1 MLPRVRCK
9 APCRNWRPHLKMN
22 PKTPRSGKSVR
33 RDCWSAREQQ
43 LKMWW
48 GGKEE
53 SCSASPLS
61 PPSIIRRSYL
71 VFGGGDVLLDQ
82 LSPFLLLTPS
92 SSRSSVDLRSRST
105 RAHPLPDPPAKRLLE
120 SHSQIMSLKY
130 EEVAKH
136 NKVRTPDPPILVS
149 QVANSF
155 FPLFTLQDDDCW
167 VIVHGVA
174 WDVTEVSIICGLL
187 I

>member
-1 MLPRVRCK
+1 M
-9 APCRNWRPHLKMN
+9 
-22 PKTPRSGKSVR
+22 R

-92 SSRSSVDLRSRST
+92 AYSPFDGVEAIKGFGVVVRSLA
-105 RAHPLPDPPAKRLLE
+105 RA
-120 SHSQIMSLKY
+120 
-130 EEVAKH
+130 
-136 NKVRTPDPPILVS
+136 
-149 QVANSF
+149 
-155 FPLFTLQDDDCW
+155 
-167 VIVHGVA
+167 
-174 WDVTEVSIICGLL
+174 VTS
-187 I
+187 